1 MQHTVLVVEDDPMIR
16 DLVKIYL
23 ENAGYH
29 VVTATDGEEALQ
41 IIPRSDPCFI
51 ILDLMLPKKSGEEVC
66 QWVREQGLEV
76 AVLMLTAKVSSREKI
91 AGLKMGAD
99 DYVTKPFSP
108 EELVVRVE
116 TILRR
121 TGHACQKV
129 THNGLTIKPRKGE
142 VELYG
147 SVLSLTKIEFTLLYH
162 FMRHPH
168 TLFSREQLLEQ
179 IYPLTENIVQ
189 DRTIDVHIKHLREK
203 IEDDPSSPKRIITV
217 RGMGYKFVV

>member
-1 MQHTVLVVEDDPMIR
+1 MQQTVLVVEDDPMIQN
-16 DLVKIYL
+16 LVKIYL
-23 ENAGYH
+23 DNEGYD
-29 VVTATDGEEALQ
+29 VVTASDGEEALDVIQ
-41 IIPRSDPCFI
+41 ETNPCLI
-51 ILDLMLPKKSGEEVC
+51 VLDLMLPKKSGEEVC
-66 QWVREQGLEV
+66 RWVREQDLDI

-121 TGHACQKV
+121 TGHACHKV
-129 THNGLTIKPRKGE
+129 THDGLTIKPKKGE
-142 VELYG
+142 VELFG
-147 SVLSLTKIEFTLLYH
+147 SPLPLTKIEFRLLYH
-162 FMRHPH
+162 FMRHPN
-168 TLFSREQLLEQ
+168 TLFSREQLLGQ

-203 IEDDPSSPKRIITV
+203 IEDNPSSPTRIITV